1 MINKMALVIV
11 LIGTVAVVLATTYM
25 MGAWD
30 PIPNASKTVGT
41 DATREVAKVTTEP
54 DIFDRKGERWEVE
67 LGEGW
72 ETYPVFLVV
81 TEDTDKAAAA
91 LQAATPRLMRVGGH
105 GQEVDI
111 SADFSGDPYDIT
123 ASYVSPVYI
132 TPEGLVINI
141 DTDGDLPK
149 AMADAMLRI
158 VVEELVSADVT
169 AHVTTPSSAWDTDL
183 QPYEPPEK
191 TA

>member
-1 MINKMALVIV
+1 L
-11 LIGTVAVVLATTYM
+11 
-25 MGAWD
+25 D
-30 PIPNASKTVGT
+30 PIPNVSETVST
-41 DATREVAKVTTEP
+41 DATDEVATVTTAP
-54 DIFDRKGERWEVE
+54 DIFDRMGERWEVE

-91 LQAATPRLMRVGGH
+91 LQAATPRLMRVGGR

-123 ASYVSPVYI
+123 ASYVSEVYV
-132 TPEGLVINI
+132 TPEGLVINV

-158 VVEELVSADVT
+158 IVEELVSADVT
-169 AHVTTPSSAWDTDL
+169 AHVTTPSSAWDTEL

-191 TA
+191 RN

>member
-25 MGAWD
+25 MGALD
-30 PIPNASKTVGT
+30 PIPNASQTVST
-41 DATREVAKVTTEP
+41 DATEEVAKVTTAP
-54 DIFDRKGERWEVE
+54 DIFDQMGERWEDG

-72 ETYPVFLVV
+72 ETSPVFLVV

-91 LQAATPRLMRVGGH
+91 LQAASPRLMRVGGR

-111 SADFSGDPYDIT
+111 SAHFSGDPYDNT
-123 ASYVSPVYI
+123 ASYVSEVYV

-149 AMADAMLRI
+149 AMGDAMLRI
-158 VVEELVSADVT
+158 VMEELVEADVT

>member
-1 MINKMALVIV
+1 MMNKMALVIV
-11 LIGTVAVVLATTYM
+11 LIGTVLIVFATVYL
-25 MGAWD
+25 MGALGTT
-30 PIPNASKTVGT
+30 PSATKTVST
-41 DATREVAKVTTEP
+41 DATKEAAKVTTEP
-54 DIFDRKGERWEVE
+54 DIFDRMGERWEAE

-91 LQAATPRLMRVGGH
+91 LQAATPRLMRVGGR

-111 SADFSGDPYDIT
+111 SADFSGDPYDNT
-123 ASYVSPVYI
+123 ASYVSDVYV
-132 TPEGLVINI
+132 TPEGLVIDI

-158 VVEELVSADVT
+158 IVEELVSADVT
-169 AHVTTPSSAWDTDL
+169 AHVTTPSSAWDTEL
-183 QPYEPPEK
+183 QPYEPPKK